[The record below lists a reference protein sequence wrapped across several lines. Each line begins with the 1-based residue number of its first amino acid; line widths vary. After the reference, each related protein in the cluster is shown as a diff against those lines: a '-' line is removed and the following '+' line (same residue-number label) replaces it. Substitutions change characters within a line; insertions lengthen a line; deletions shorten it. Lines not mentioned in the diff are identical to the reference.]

1 VCRPIPFRQNLL
13 LFFPAEVTSPMAE
26 SAPLVRN
33 ISDTALW
40 AAYFR
45 SQENR
50 RPDAMFRD
58 PYAEK
63 LEGGKGAEIARTI
76 PEGQSHAWAWVS
88 RTYLFDQFIR
98 EEIER
103 GADLIVNCAAGL
115 DARPYRMELPGN
127 LRWVEL
133 DLPEILAYKEDRL
146 ARDTPRCVLER
157 IRVDLANPSER
168 RSVFESVGSQRKR
181 GLILT
186 EGLLIYLSPQEVA
199 SFARDLAGIASF
211 QRWIL
216 DLASPGLLHMM
227 QKSAGKALE
236 KVGAPFRFG
245 PPEGPG
251 FFAPNGWDVVQVQGL
266 LKTAARFGRP
276 PFILRVLAKLP
287 ESTGPQGN
295 RPWSGVCLL
304 QKSAKSS
311 DKG

>member
-1 VCRPIPFRQNLL
+1 MPEP
-13 LFFPAEVTSPMAE
+13 
-26 SAPLVRN
+26 APLVRN

-40 AAYFR
+40 SAYFR
-45 SQENR
+45 AEENKR
-50 RPDAMFRD
+50 ADAMFRD

-63 LEGGKGAEIARTI
+63 LEGGKGAEIAKTI

-98 EEIER
+98 EEIAN

-115 DARPYRMELPGN
+115 DARPFRMELPAN

-133 DLPEILAYKEDRL
+133 DLPEILAYKEERL
-146 ARDTPRCVLER
+146 ASDTPRCALER
-157 IRVDLANPSER
+157 IRVNLADRSER
-168 RSVFESVGSQRKR
+168 RSVLQSVGSQGKR

-186 EGLLIYLSPQEVA
+186 EGLLIYLSPEEVA
-199 SFARDLAGIASF
+199 SFARDLAGVASF
-211 QRWIL
+211 ERWIL
-216 DLASPGLLHMM
+216 DLASPGLLRMM
-227 QKSAGKALE
+227 QKSAGRALE

-251 FFAPNGWDVVQVQGL
+251 FFAPNGWAAIQVEGL

-276 PFILRVLAKLP
+276 PFLLRIVAKLP

-304 QKSAKSS
+304 QKSGKSS
-311 DKG
+311 EKG

>member
-1 VCRPIPFRQNLL
+1 MPEP
-13 LFFPAEVTSPMAE
+13 
-26 SAPLVRN
+26 APLVRN

-40 AAYFR
+40 SAYFR
-45 SQENR
+45 AEENKR
-50 RPDAMFRD
+50 ADAMFRD

-98 EEIER
+98 EEIAN
-103 GADLIVNCAAGL
+103 GADLVVNCAAGL
-115 DARPYRMELPGN
+115 DARPYRMELPAN

-133 DLPEILAYKEDRL
+133 DLPEILAYKEERL
-146 ARDTPRCVLER
+146 ARDTPRCALER
-157 IRVDLANPSER
+157 IRVNLANPSER
-168 RSVFESVGSQRKR
+168 QGVLQSVGSQGKR
-181 GLILT
+181 GLVLT
-186 EGLLIYLSPQEVA
+186 EGLLIYLSPEEVA
-199 SFARDLAGIASF
+199 SFARDLAGVASF

-216 DLASPGLLHMM
+216 DLASPGLLRMM
-227 QKSAGKALE
+227 QKSAGRALE

-251 FFAPNGWDVVQVQGL
+251 FFTPNGWDAIQVQGL

-276 PFILRVLAKLP
+276 PFLLRIVAKFP

-304 QKSAKSS
+304 QKSRKS

>member
-1 VCRPIPFRQNLL
+1 MPEPD
-13 LFFPAEVTSPMAE
+13 
-26 SAPLVRN
+26 PLVRN

-45 SQENR
+45 AQENR

-63 LEGGKGAEIARTI
+63 LEGGKGAEIAKTI
-76 PEGQSHAWAWVS
+76 PEGRSHAWAWVS

-98 EEIER
+98 EEIAN
-103 GADLIVNCAAGL
+103 GADLVVNCAAGV
-115 DARPYRMELPGN
+115 DARPYRMELPAN
-127 LRWVEL
+127 LHWVEL
-133 DLPEILAYKEDRL
+133 DLPEILAYKEERL

-157 IRVDLANPSER
+157 IRVNLADQSER
-168 RSVFESVGSQRKR
+168 RSVLQSVGSQGKR

-186 EGLLIYLSPQEVA
+186 EGLLIYLLPEEVA
-199 SFARDLAGIASF
+199 SFARDLGGVTSF

-216 DLASPGLLHMM
+216 DLASPGLLRMM
-227 QKSAGKALE
+227 QKSAGRALE

-245 PPEGPG
+245 PPEGPA
-251 FFAPNGWDVVQVQGL
+251 FFAPNGWDVIQVQGL

-276 PFILRVLAKLP
+276 PLVLRLLAKLP
-287 ESTGPQGN
+287 ESTGPQGK

-304 QKSAKSS
+304 QKSGKS